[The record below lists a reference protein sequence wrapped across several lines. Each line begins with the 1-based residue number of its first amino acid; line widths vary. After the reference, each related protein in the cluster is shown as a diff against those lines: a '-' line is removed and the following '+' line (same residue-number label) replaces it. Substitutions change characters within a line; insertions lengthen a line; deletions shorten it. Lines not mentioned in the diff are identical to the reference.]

1 MRLVAIT
8 ARHDT
13 LLGTSIDGRFTITEL
28 IARGGMGSVYRAY
41 QPSIDRH
48 IAVKV
53 LHPNISADET
63 MLRRFFREAKA
74 ISSLHH
80 HNIVQIFDFGQSQE
94 GLLYMVM
101 EFLDGPVLHD
111 VINRG
116 PVPPLR
122 TVNIL
127 SQVCDA
133 LSAAHGRGIIHRDLK
148 PENIVLLDRAGAPDF
163 VKILDFGLARMA
175 HGSGSDAE
183 KLTEAN
189 QFFGT
194 PMYMSPEQV
203 GASDLDGRSD
213 LYSLGIILFEMLV
226 GQPPFT
232 GDSPMSIILAHSRDE
247 PPLLS
252 DACHAYVVPP
262 QLTALCAQLLEKDP
276 ARRPPSAAQV
286 KATLREAFET
296 FPGGGFLDPTRASAV
311 TPVALPRVDA
321 GRELATQSL
330 VFRGPGE
337 DHQLMET
344 VMHEV
349 KTPLTVVNSGVDL
362 LASGSLGA
370 LTAQQ
375 EQFLR
380 MIKRNIRRLSCFTG
394 DVLTFSRL
402 NAGKLHIAP
411 RVMELE
417 LTLISAM
424 AALIHEERDSVSPA
438 HLRHEGDGPLE
449 VFADPEAVR
458 GIVMGLARVL
468 LMSFTA
474 ESKILIKHRRG
485 DPYAEVCVSAT
496 GTSTAA
502 EGLVA
507 AFRSGSPAGDGAMQ
521 GLRGVGLRL
530 SVCRAMVERM
540 GGKITVTAPDA
551 EQAIFQLTLPRPATA
566 RTTLFGPLARTMGY
580 ASAMQLQQAASRQRE
595 QQRRRRIGEV
605 LCDQGVMSPEA
616 VEDVLRVQEIHLG
629 HPHHHLP
636 CNMQEGLFGR
646 LALKYSYLAP
656 EQLNRCLAQ
665 QQEARSNGEPSLL
678 GEIMVE
684 RNLLEPRDVVNLI
697 HMQQL
702 RRAVCG
708 GCGSRYNT
716 ARMEKGKRLHCPRC
730 GAVLEIDRKSD
741 EIGVATPEV
750 LS

>member
-1 MRLVAIT
+1 MSRICPRCGRKYGDVVRQCDPCQMRLVAIT

-349 KTPLTVVNSGVDL
+349 KTPLTVVNSGARCAHGPAGAVPAHDQAQHPAALLLHRRCLDL
-362 LASGSLGA
+362 LPAQRGQAAHRAPGHGA
-370 LTAQQ
+370 GA
-375 EQFLR
+375 
-380 MIKRNIRRLSCFTG
+380 
-394 DVLTFSRL
+394 D
-402 NAGKLHIAP
+402 P
-411 RVMELE
+411 
-417 LTLISAM
+417 
-424 AALIHEERDSVSPA
+424 
-438 HLRHEGDGPLE
+438 HLRHGR
-449 VFADPEAVR
+449 ADPRGAGQREPGPPAPRGGWPAGGVR
-458 GIVMGLARVL
+458 RSRGGARHRHGAGQGPAHVL
-468 LMSFTA
+468 
-474 ESKILIKHRRG
+474 HRREQ
-485 DPYAEVCVSAT
+485 DP
-496 GTSTAA
+496 
-502 EGLVA
+502 
-507 AFRSGSPAGDGAMQ
+507 DQ
-521 GLRGVGLRL
+521 
-530 SVCRAMVERM
+530 
-540 GGKITVTAPDA
+540 AP
-551 EQAIFQLTLPRPATA
+551 PW
-566 RTTLFGPLARTMGY
+566 
-580 ASAMQLQQAASRQRE
+580 
-595 QQRRRRIGEV
+595 
-605 LCDQGVMSPEA
+605 
-616 VEDVLRVQEIHLG
+616 
-629 HPHHHLP
+629 
-636 CNMQEGLFGR
+636 
-646 LALKYSYLAP
+646 
-656 EQLNRCLAQ
+656 
-665 QQEARSNGEPSLL
+665 
-678 GEIMVE
+678 
-684 RNLLEPRDVVNLI
+684 
-697 HMQQL
+697 
-702 RRAVCG
+702 
-708 GCGSRYNT
+708 
-716 ARMEKGKRLHCPRC
+716 
-730 GAVLEIDRKSD
+730 
-741 EIGVATPEV
+741 
-750 LS
+750 